1 MALLVVTT
9 LWAMF
14 VGRGPLERLVG
25 KGPPRWPRSS
35 ALTLFVIR
43 TGRPVITGPR
53 LGDDHSCTR
62 TERRQL
68 HPQLG
73 YGVFKVP
80 PAETEA
86 VSEALEIGYRHIDT
100 AAIYGNEEGVGAAIA
115 SSGIPREELF
125 VTTKLWNDRHHDD
138 EPRAAIGES
147 LEKLGLEQ
155 VDLYLVHWPTPA
167 KDDYV
172 HAFAKLIELRDA
184 GLTRSIGVS
193 NFLVPHLERTVK
205 ETGVVPAVNQIE
217 LHPAYQRREEVAWA
231 EANGVRIEAWGPL
244 GQGKYDLFGTPAV
257 ADAAAAHGVTPAQA
271 VLRWHLQKGIIVFPK
286 SVRPERLRENLDVF
300 GFELTDAE
308 IAAIDALDPLDGSGR
323 VGSHPD
329 EVN

>member
-1 MALLVVTT
+1 MTIPALELND
-9 LWAMF
+9 
-14 VGRGPLERLVG
+14 GN
-25 KGPPRWPRSS
+25 S
-35 ALTLFVIR
+35 I
-43 TGRPVITGPR
+43 
-53 LGDDHSCTR
+53 
-62 TERRQL
+62 
-68 HPQLG
+68 PQLG

-80 PAETEA
+80 PTETEKA

-115 SSGIPREELF
+115 SSGIPRDELF
-125 VTTKLWNDRHHDD
+125 ITTKLWNDRHHDD

-147 LEKLGLEQ
+147 LEKLGLEK

-172 HAFAKLIELRDA
+172 HAFAKLIELREE

-217 LHPAYQRREEVAWA
+217 LHPAYQRRDEVAWA
-231 EANGVRIEAWGPL
+231 DANNVRIEAWGPL
-244 GQGKYDLFGTPAV
+244 GQGKYDLFGIPAV

-286 SVRPERLRENLDVF
+286 SVRAERLRENLDVF